1 MSEAHNTTD
10 DSKETKVIEGNA
22 KPKDLPPK
30 ATVESKESKVSVPAA
45 ETPLKPAQDKP
56 EVVETEDDAPESV
69 DYGVKVIEALT
80 IDYKPTIVICSVSED
95 VKEGLYYIENI
106 NDVMIKQKIWAA
118 SGFIEYRGDG
128 RIELVVM
135 NLVDEWFRIPTDFTI
150 AKLLRAK

>member
-1 MSEAHNTTD
+1 MSQ
-10 DSKETKVIEGNA
+10 
-22 KPKDLPPK
+22 LPPK
-30 ATVESKESKVSVPAA
+30 TTVESTETSNDESKVSVPAA
-45 ETPLKPAQDKP
+45 ETPLKAADPKP
-56 EVVETEDDAPESV
+56 EVVETEDAPESV

-95 VKEGLYYIENI
+95 VKPGLYYIENI

>member
-1 MSEAHNTTD
+1 MSESSNTTD

-30 ATVESKESKVSVPAA
+30 ATVESKDDDRLDASSMNHATESKPPA
-45 ETPLKPAQDKP
+45 
-56 EVVETEDDAPESV
+56 VETEDDAPESV

-95 VKEGLYYIENI
+95 VKPGLYYIENI

-135 NLVDEWFRIPTDFTI
+135 NLVDEYFRIQTDFTI

>member
-1 MSEAHNTTD
+1 MSELPPKTTV
-10 DSKETKVIEGNA
+10 DSKETSNDE
-22 KPKDLPPK
+22 LPPK
-30 ATVESKESKVSVPAA
+30 SKVSVPAA
-45 ETPLKPAQDKP
+45 ETPLKAADPKPPAVDK
-56 EVVETEDDAPESV
+56 EDDTPESV

-95 VKEGLYYIENI
+95 VKPGLYYIENI

-128 RIELVVM
+128 RIELVIM
-135 NLVDEWFRIPTDFTI
+135 NLVDEWFRIQTDFTI